1 MNGGVKWCD
10 GNKGWIRENCAFEI
24 EKVAKMLSVA
34 ILLNELY
41 LRKIDQK
48 LLLFFIIANKI
59 LSSFIKY
66 LSSNISLN
74 NYEIIF

>member
-1 MNGGVKWCD
+1 MNGGV
-10 GNKGWIRENCAFEI
+10 NCAFEI

-48 LLLFFIIANKI
+48 LLLF
-59 LSSFIKY
+59 
-66 LSSNISLN
+66 
-74 NYEIIF
+74 

>member
-1 MNGGVKWCD
+1 MNSRLNSRKLRVWNWESSQDALTCS
-10 GNKGWIRENCAFEI
+10 ET
-24 EKVAKMLSVA
+24 